1 MIDYTT
7 DYKKFLKE
15 NMNIPTTQDKNPMYY
30 VFTAAR
36 LGGKKQPEE
45 LGDDWALKEII
56 GRVEKLCG
64 EIGSKAVN
72 GIVADFKPIS
82 IMVELGDCKSSSSV
96 KSSIERIFGLF
107 KQHSTAELEK
117 FSDYFKID
125 KAFDDFLKSDEYK
138 DFIKSL

>member
-1 MIDYTT
+1 MADYTT
-7 DYKKFLKE
+7 DYRKFLKE
-15 NMNIPTTQDKNPMYY
+15 NMNIPTTQDKNPMFY

-45 LGDDWALKEII
+45 LGDDWALKEVI
-56 GRVEKLCG
+56 GRVEKLCS

-82 IMVELGDCKSSSSV
+82 IMVELGDCKNS
-96 KSSIERIFGLF
+96 KSIKTSIEHIFDLF
-107 KQHSTAELEK
+107 KQNCTAELDK
-117 FSDYFKID
+117 FSDFYKID

-138 DFIKSL
+138 DFLKSL

>member
-1 MIDYTT
+1 MTDYTT
-7 DYKKFLKE
+7 DYRKFLKE
-15 NMNIPTTQDKNPMYY
+15 NMNIPTTQDKNPMFYI
-30 VFTAAR
+30 FTAAR

-45 LGDDWALKEII
+45 LGDDWALKSII
-56 GRVEKLCG
+56 ERVEKLCS

-82 IMVELGDCKSSSSV
+82 IMVEFGDCKNTNSI

-107 KQHSTAELEK
+107 KQRCTAELDK
-117 FSDYFKID
+117 FSDYYKID

-138 DFIKSL
+138 DFLKSL